1 LGRKP
6 TYEALEQKVKELER
20 EALEQKKAKEALK
33 RYAAQ
38 LERRHQEVKE
48 SVDRALHDFQK
59 PLDVV
64 TSYLQFVDARY
75 KGRLGSDADAFIAS
89 AVDDADRLQ
98 GLVAKMLAYVRTKN
112 HKGDVADDTEYLRE

>member
-1 LGRKP
+1 MGRKP

-33 RYAAQ
+33 RYATQ

-48 SVDRALHDFQK
+48 SVDRALHDFQT

-64 TSYLQFVDARY
+64 TSYLRFVDARY

-89 AVDDADRLQ
+89 AVDGADRLQ
-98 GLVAKMLAYVRTKN
+98 GLVAKMSAYVRTKN
-112 HKGDVADDTEYLRE
+112 RKGDVADDTEYLRE